1 MPRRF
6 SSSAGTPWDTVR
18 APRSDL
24 WATVGN
30 LAEKI
35 RQQPNGDRPFSVR
48 SSPDA
53 SRVIERRSADAYKGS
68 PVWRRSCDSRSV
80 TREAP
85 FDDLPISTDDRA
97 GIRRLTP
104 WIPHSSIKA
113 GLSWRSSQDAQT
125 SRWILLSQFM
135 FRLIDF

>member
-1 MPRRF
+1 MPHRF
-6 SSSAGTPWDTVR
+6 SSSGGAPWDTVR
-18 APRSDL
+18 APCGDP

-35 RQQPNGDRPFSVR
+35 HLRPNGDRPFSVR

-53 SRVIERRSADAYKGS
+53 SHVIERRSADAYKGS
-68 PVWRRSCDSRSV
+68 PVRRRSCDSRTV

-85 FDDLPISTDDRA
+85 FDDPPISTDNRA

-113 GLSWRSSQDAQT
+113 GLSWRSSQDEQT
-125 SRWILLSQFM
+125 SRWILLWQFM